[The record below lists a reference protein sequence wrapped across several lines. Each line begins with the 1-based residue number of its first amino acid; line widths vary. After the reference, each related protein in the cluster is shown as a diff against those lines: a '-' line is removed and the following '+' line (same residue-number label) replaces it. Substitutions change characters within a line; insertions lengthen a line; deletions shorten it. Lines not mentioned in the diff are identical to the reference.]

1 MVYLVYENLKYKGR
15 MRIMGSDSE
24 EKVFLNQ
31 EQKDY
36 IVNYYYEKD
45 RKALKSICNKI
56 LSQIWNDVPFYY
68 RDDFESVAGLTILQ
82 SLNTYNLKKG
92 GQKLDDIRKY
102 VNTSIKLNFISYIYN
117 INNLKHGGD
126 GNWDNE
132 KRDENGKKVKK
143 SVKVKF
149 VNIDD
154 KIKEGSEST
163 YSDIIPGGKS
173 VEEIIFEDKKD
184 SKLEACIN
192 KLNKTQKKIVSLMI
206 DGYKPNEIQER
217 LQLTNKQY
225 FDYVTDMRT
234 SEFRLALEED

>member
-1 MVYLVYENLKYKGR
+1 
-15 MRIMGSDSE
+15 MGVDSE
-24 EKVFLNQ
+24 EKVYLNQ
-31 EQKDY
+31 EQKNY

-92 GQKLDDIRKY
+92 SQKLDDIRKY

-126 GNWDNE
+126 GNWDPE

-149 VNIDD
+149 VNLDD
-154 KIKEGSEST
+154 KVKEDSDST
-163 YSDIIPGGKS
+163 YADIIKGGKS

-184 SKLEACIN
+184 SRLEACIN

-206 DGYKPNEIQER
+206 DGYKPNEIQEE

>member
-1 MVYLVYENLKYKGR
+1 
-15 MRIMGSDSE
+15 MGSDSE

-154 KIKEGSEST
+154 KIKEGSVST

>member
-1 MVYLVYENLKYKGR
+1 

>member
-1 MVYLVYENLKYKGR
+1 

-126 GNWDNE
+126 GNWDPE
-132 KRDENGKKVKK
+132 KRDENGRKIKK

-154 KIKEGSEST
+154 KVKEDSDST
-163 YSDIIPGGKS
+163 YADIIKGGKS

-184 SKLEACIN
+184 SRLEACIN

-206 DGYKPNEIQER
+206 DGYKPNEIQEE

>member
-1 MVYLVYENLKYKGR
+1 
-15 MRIMGSDSE
+15 MGVDSE
-24 EKVFLNQ
+24 EKVYLNQ
-31 EQKDY
+31 EQKNY

-126 GNWDNE
+126 GNWDPE

-149 VNIDD
+149 VNLDD

-163 YSDIIPGGKS
+163 YADVIPGGKS
-173 VEEIIFEDKKD
+173 VEEIVFENKKD
-184 SKLEACIN
+184 SRLEACIN

-206 DGYKPNEIQER
+206 DGYKPNEIQEE

>member
-1 MVYLVYENLKYKGR
+1 MCIR
-15 MRIMGSDSE
+15 DS
-24 EKVFLNQ
+24 
-31 EQKDY
+31 
-36 IVNYYYEKD
+36 
-45 RKALKSICNKI
+45 
-56 LSQIWNDVPFYY
+56 
-68 RDDFESVAGLTILQ
+68 
-82 SLNTYNLKKG
+82 
-92 GQKLDDIRKY
+92 
-102 VNTSIKLNFISYIYN
+102 NTSIKLNFISYIYN

-234 SEFRLALEED
+234 SEFRLVLEED

>member
-1 MVYLVYENLKYKGR
+1 
-15 MRIMGSDSE
+15 MGWFHNDLIT
-24 EKVFLNQ
+24 EKEAN
-31 EQKDY
+31 D
-36 IVNYYYEKD
+36 IVNFFYNNDGKEIKT
-45 RKALKSICNKI
+45 ICNQI
-56 LSQIWNDVPFYY
+56 LHSIWNDVPYY
-68 RDDFESVAGLTILQ
+68 YKDDFESLAGRLLLICINKYDPSVGDFRGFAYPFMQ
-82 SLNTYNLKKG
+82 KK
-92 GQKLDDIRKY
+92 
-102 VNTSIKLNFISYIYN
+102 FISHIYS
-117 INNLKHGGD
+117 INSLKHGGD
-126 GNWDNE
+126 GNWDSK

-163 YSDIIPGGKS
+163 YADIVPGGKS
-173 VEEIIFEDKKD
+173 VEEIVFKNKKD
-184 SKLEACIN
+184 SRLEACIS

-225 FDYVTDMRT
+225 FDYVTDMKT

>member
-1 MVYLVYENLKYKGR
+1 MK
-15 MRIMGSDSE
+15 IMGSDSE
-24 EKVFLNQ
+24 EKVFLNK

-68 RDDFESVAGLTILQ
+68 RDDFESMAGLTILQ

-126 GNWDNE
+126 GNWDPE

-154 KIKEGSEST
+154 KVKEDSYST
-163 YSDIIPGGKS
+163 YADIIKGGKS

-184 SKLEACIN
+184 LRLEACIN

-206 DGYKPNEIQER
+206 DGYKPNEIQEE

>member
-1 MVYLVYENLKYKGR
+1 
-15 MRIMGSDSE
+15 MGSDSE

-68 RDDFESVAGLTILQ
+68 RDDSESVAGLTILQ

>member
-1 MVYLVYENLKYKGR
+1 
-15 MRIMGSDSE
+15 MGSDSE

-117 INNLKHGGD
+117 INNLKYGGD

>member
-1 MVYLVYENLKYKGR
+1 
-15 MRIMGSDSE
+15 MGSDSE

>member
-1 MVYLVYENLKYKGR
+1 
-15 MRIMGSDSE
+15 MGSDSE

-31 EQKDY
+31 EQKNY

-45 RKALKSICNKI
+45 RQALKSICNKI

-92 GQKLDDIRKY
+92 SQKLDDIRKY
-102 VNTSIKLNFISYIYN
+102 VNTSIKLNFISCIYN

-126 GNWDNE
+126 GNWDSE

-163 YSDIIPGGKS
+163 YADIIPGGKS
-173 VEEIIFEDKKD
+173 VEEIIFENKKD
-184 SKLEACIN
+184 SRLEACIN

-206 DGYKPNEIQER
+206 DGYKPNEIQEE

>member
-1 MVYLVYENLKYKGR
+1 
-15 MRIMGSDSE
+15 MGS
-24 EKVFLNQ
+24 EKENKDIVPLPQ
-31 EQKDY
+31 DVKDY

-45 RKALKSICNKI
+45 RIVLKAICNKI

-68 RDDFESVAGLTILQ
+68 RDDFESVAGITILD
-82 SLNTYNLKKG
+82 SLNTYDLNKG
-92 GQKLDDIRKY
+92 SEKLDDIRKY

-126 GNWDNE
+126 GNWDPE

-154 KIKEGSEST
+154 KIKEGSDST
-163 YSDIIPGGKS
+163 YADIIKGGKS
-173 VEEIIFEDKKD
+173 VEEIVFENKKD
-184 SKLEACIN
+184 SRLEICIN

-206 DGYKPNEIQER
+206 DGYKPNEIQEE
-217 LQLTNKQY
+217 LHLTNKQY

>member
-1 MVYLVYENLKYKGR
+1 
-15 MRIMGSDSE
+15 MGVDSE
-24 EKVFLNQ
+24 EKVYLNQ
-31 EQKDY
+31 EQKNY

-92 GQKLDDIRKY
+92 SQKLDDIRKY
-102 VNTSIKLNFISYIYN
+102 VNASIKLNFISYIYN

-126 GNWDNE
+126 GNWDPE

-149 VNIDD
+149 VNLDD
-154 KIKEGSEST
+154 KVKEDSDST
-163 YSDIIPGGKS
+163 YADIIKGGKS

-206 DGYKPNEIQER
+206 DGYKPNEIQEE

>member
-1 MVYLVYENLKYKGR
+1 
-15 MRIMGSDSE
+15 MGWFHNE
-24 EKVFLNQ
+24 LITEKEAN
-31 EQKDY
+31 D
-36 IVNYYYEKD
+36 IVNFFYSNNGKEIKI
-45 RKALKSICNKI
+45 ICNQI
-56 LSQIWNDVPFYY
+56 LHSIWNDVPYYY
-68 RDDFESVAGLTILQ
+68 RDDFESVAGITILQ
-82 SLNTYNLKKG
+82 SLNTYNLNKG
-92 GQKLDDIRKY
+92 SEKLDDIRKY

-126 GNWDNE
+126 GNWDHE
-132 KRDENGKKVKK
+132 KRYENGKKVKK
-143 SVKVKF
+143 GVKVKF

-154 KIKEGSEST
+154 KVKEGSDTT
-163 YSDIIPGGKS
+163 YADILPGGKS
-173 VEEIIFEDKKD
+173 VEDVVFENKKA

-206 DGYKPNEIQER
+206 DGYKPNEIQEK